1 MAFELVDRFIM
12 VNALCPGVFPS
23 RMTAY
28 GLNESR
34 ELLEAGQPTGRVGLP
49 EDISGTV
56 IMLAS
61 RAGSHITGTAISI
74 DGGQM
79 LQYIPKL

>member
-1 MAFELVDRFIM
+1 M

-23 RMTAY
+23 RMTSF
-28 GLNESR
+28 GVSQNR
-34 ELLEAGQPTGRVGLP
+34 ELLEGMQPTGRLGEP

-56 IMLAS
+56 LMLAS
-61 RAGSHITGTAISI
+61 RAGAHITGAAIAI

-79 LQYIPKL
+79 LQYASKL